1 MGFFLCFA
9 DIPVTMPGFSP
20 KPVVIDGRG
29 HLIGRLASTVAK
41 FILNGNKVVVVRCEG
56 INMSGNFYR
65 NKLKYLK
72 FLRLRCNVKPL
83 RGPFHFRA
91 PGKIFWRTVRGM
103 IPHKSER
110 GKDAMKRLQ
119 TFEGVPP
126 PYDKKKRMVV
136 PSALKV
142 LRLKP
147 GRKFCSLGRLSHDVL
162 EVPGRHRDFGGQEEG
177 QSRRLPQQKRHQGQG
192 CCRRREGSCC
202 TDQPNHRT
210 DCSIWCRLISSSF
223 FLEKYITLCE

>member
-1 MGFFLCFA
+1 MRGF
-9 DIPVTMPGFSP
+9 TP
-20 KPVVIDGRG
+20 KPVVIDARG
-29 HLIGRLASTVAK
+29 HLMGRLASTVAK
-41 FILNGNKVVVVRCEG
+41 FILNGNKVVVVRCEA

-103 IPHKSER
+103 VPHKTER
-110 GKDAMKRLQ
+110 GKDAMKRLV

-126 PYDKKKRMVV
+126 PYDKKKRMVI

-147 GRKFCSLGRLSHDVL
+147 GRKYCTLGRLSHDVGWKYQDVVATL
-162 EVPGRHRDFGGQEEG
+162 EAKRKVKSDSFHKKKVSIAKIKDQVKKDPKVVKRIANYQKIIEG
-177 QSRRLPQQKRHQGQG
+177 YG
-192 CCRRREGSCC
+192 
-202 TDQPNHRT
+202 
-210 DCSIWCRLISSSF
+210 
-223 FLEKYITLCE
+223 YA

>member
-1 MGFFLCFA
+1 MGFFLCRFLRSGSHG
-9 DIPVTMPGFSP
+9 DEMTGFSP

-29 HLIGRLASTVAK
+29 HLMGRLCSIVAK
-41 FILNGNKVVVVRCEG
+41 NILTGNKVVIVRCEG

-72 FLRLRCNVKPL
+72 FLRLRCNVKPS

-91 PGKIFWRTVRGM
+91 PSKIFWRTVRGM
-103 IPHKSER
+103 VPHKSER
-110 GKDAMKRLQ
+110 GKEAMKRLQ

-126 PYDKKKRMVV
+126 PYDKKKKMVI

-147 GRKFCSLGRLSHDVL
+147 GRKFCSLGRLSHDVGWKYQDVVTTL
-162 EVPGRHRDFGGQEEG
+162 EAKRRVKAEAYYKKRVAMDKIKEQVKTDPKVVKRIAQYQKIIESFG
-177 QSRRLPQQKRHQGQG
+177 HA
-192 CCRRREGSCC
+192 
-202 TDQPNHRT
+202 
-210 DCSIWCRLISSSF
+210 
-223 FLEKYITLCE
+223 

>member
-1 MGFFLCFA
+1 MKKMFTLLLAQSFKCVRIAFKYMSFVFWDSKLF
-9 DIPVTMPGFSP
+9 IYFQ
-20 KPVVIDGRG
+20 PVVIDARG
-29 HLIGRLASTVAK
+29 HLMGRLASTVAK
-41 FILNGNKVVVVRCEG
+41 FILNGNKVVVVRCEA

-103 IPHKSER
+103 VPHKTER
-110 GKDAMKRLQ
+110 GKDAMKRLV

-126 PYDKKKRMVV
+126 PYDKKKRMVI

-147 GRKFCSLGRLSHDVL
+147 GRKVRKCFILYFIQ
-162 EVPGRHRDFGGQEEG
+162 ERH
-177 QSRRLPQQKRHQGQG
+177 SP
-192 CCRRREGSCC
+192 SV
-202 TDQPNHRT
+202 NY
-210 DCSIWCRLISSSF
+210 S
-223 FLEKYITLCE
+223 